1 MTTETAAERLM
12 AARVRL
18 LDTHPYLA
26 RALFAISMH
35 PFTGLGTLAVDNKWR
50 LAYDPDILAAWSVP
64 EIAGVL
70 YHEVLHLL
78 RDHAGRVGHR
88 IPSAWNIACDAEIN
102 DDLREETFTRGG
114 KTERINLPGS
124 PIFPEALGQKPHLT
138 AEEYYSAAY
147 DQAQPIGTQNGAQ
160 PTATVGSGLCG
171 SAATGV
177 PEAWEEA
184 LGGTSPTPRGDSS
197 SGSERTSADDGQG
210 TSHDDGDDGQG
221 ASSGDGDGGQG
232 TSSGD
237 GDDGQGASSGD
248 SGQGASSG
256 DGGQGTSSGDGGQ
269 GTSSGDDGQ
278 GASSGDGGQ
287 GTSSGDGGQDASSG
301 DGGQDASSGVG
312 GQGTSNGDGGQGT
325 SNGDGGQG
333 VSHGDGGQG
342 VSHGDGGQGVSHG
355 DGGQGV
361 SRGDARHGDPQS
373 GTHGDTEGVS
383 PGEADIIRRLVAQEV
398 TKSRG
403 TVPGHL
409 ARFAEGE
416 LEPERIDWRREL
428 RSIIARTITTISGA
442 VDYTYTRPSRRQSA
456 VSGVVLPALRE
467 PVVRAAVVV
476 DTSGSMSQPELG
488 TALAQ
493 INLILQSCG
502 AREGLVVLAV
512 DATVHATKR
521 VFRAN
526 EVQLIGGGGTDMRV
540 AIKAAVNL
548 RPRPEVVIVLTDGYT
563 PWPHVAPPGIRVI
576 AGLTGTGA
584 NPVPEWIKAIAIT
597 S

>member
-184 LGGTSPTPRGDSS
+184 LGGTSPTRRGDPS
-197 SGSERTSADDGQG
+197 SGSERTSADDGQ
-210 TSHDDGDDGQG
+210 
-221 ASSGDGDGGQG
+221 
-232 TSSGD
+232 
-237 GDDGQGASSGD
+237 
-248 SGQGASSG
+248 
-256 DGGQGTSSGDGGQ
+256 
-269 GTSSGDDGQ
+269 
-278 GASSGDGGQ
+278 
-287 GTSSGDGGQDASSG
+287 DASSG
-301 DGGQDASSGVG
+301 DD
-312 GQGTSNGDGGQGT
+312 
-325 SNGDGGQG
+325 GQG